1 MGNNNALD
9 QDLSG
14 RRVKSLPDSGRAN
27 TKSSDTREI
36 TQGTTWPNPGSLLDP
51 HAVLQPP

>member
-9 QDLSG
+9 RDLSG
-14 RRVKSLPDSGRAN
+14 RRVKGLPDSDRAN
-27 TKSSDTREI
+27 TKSSDTRMW
-36 TQGTTWPNPGSLLDP
+36 QGTTWPSPGSLLDP